1 MVVPFPPGGPTDV
14 VGRIAGE
21 RMARA
26 LGQSVIIENA
36 SGAGGTIGTAKVARA
51 PADGYTICVGQ
62 LNSHVFGTAVYN
74 TPYNVLDDFEP
85 VGVISISALLLGGRG
100 DLPAAN
106 VRELAAWLKA
116 LPQPSPFATIGA
128 GSPPHVWAIGFA
140 NQTGAR
146 FQYVPYRGGAPAI
159 QDMLAGRIDLSVL
172 EASSLLPHVQ
182 CGQAEGL
189 RPAQP
194 DAVEGGARRAD
205 LGRAG
210 LPGLRD
216 AVLDRAVR
224 AQGRRPRDRSSGSTP
239 RWSKAWPIRRSS
251 SASARWGRKFPRLP
265 SRRRRRLPRAIA
277 PTSKSGGR

>member
-1 MVVPFPPGGPTDV
+1 MTARSLVALVLAALVAAVPLVPCAQTFPDRPVTMVVPFPPGGPTDV

-26 LGQSVIIENA
+26 LGQPVIIENA

-74 TPYNVLDDFEP
+74 TPYNVLGDFEP
-85 VGVISISALLLGGRG
+85 IGLISISALLLAGRG

-106 VRELAAWLKA
+106 LKELVPWLKA

-146 FQYVPYRGGAPAI
+146 FQYVPYRG
-159 QDMLAGRIDLSVL
+159 
-172 EASSLLPHVQ
+172 
-182 CGQAEGL
+182 
-189 RPAQP
+189 
-194 DAVEGGARRAD
+194 
-205 LGRAG
+205 
-210 LPGLRD
+210 
-216 AVLDRAVR
+216 
-224 AQGRRPRDRSSGSTP
+224 
-239 RWSKAWPIRRSS
+239 
-251 SASARWGRKFPRLP
+251 
-265 SRRRRRLPRAIA
+265 
-277 PTSKSGGR
+277 